1 MFCPRCGRA
10 DQLPDTY
17 CRQCGLLLP
26 DLSKTIKRE
35 RPAEGHLS
43 ANTWLSVLTIVAS
56 FTLSLLLFVV
66 LGSKPEAHPLI
77 HVTSGLLLAMGGW
90 RIRTFI
96 RTHQLKKQWKRRT
109 PRPEIEAASP
119 ERQQVFNAAQ
129 TVKLL
134 DEVDPADAIPASV
147 TENTTRHL
155 ADAHQAKRL

>member
-35 RPAEGHLS
+35 RPAEEHLN

-56 FTLSLLLFVV
+56 FTLSILLFVV
-66 LGSKPEAHPLI
+66 LGSKPGAHPLI
-77 HVTSGLLLAMGGW
+77 HVTAGLLLAIGGW
-90 RIRTFI
+90 HIQSFI
-96 RTHQLKKQWKRRT
+96 RTQQLKKQWKRRS
-109 PRPEIEAASP
+109 PRAEIEATSP
-119 ERQQVFNAAQ
+119 EAQQVFNAAP
-129 TVKLL
+129 TGKLL
-134 DEVDPADAIPASV
+134 EEADLASTVPTSV

-155 ADAHQAKRL
+155 ADAHQAKLL

>member
-35 RPAEGHLS
+35 RPAEEHLS

-56 FTLSLLLFVV
+56 FTLSILLFVV
-66 LGSKPEAHPLI
+66 LGSKPGAHPLI
-77 HVTSGLLLAMGGW
+77 HATAGLLLAIGGW
-90 RIRTFI
+90 HIQTFM
-96 RTHQLKKQWKRRT
+96 RTHLLKKQWKRRS
-109 PRPEIEAASP
+109 PRPEIEAAST
-119 ERQQVFNAAQ
+119 EGHEVFNAAP
-129 TVKLL
+129 TGKLL
-134 DEVDPADAIPASV
+134 DEVDPANAIPASV

-155 ADAHQAKRL
+155 ADAHQAKPL